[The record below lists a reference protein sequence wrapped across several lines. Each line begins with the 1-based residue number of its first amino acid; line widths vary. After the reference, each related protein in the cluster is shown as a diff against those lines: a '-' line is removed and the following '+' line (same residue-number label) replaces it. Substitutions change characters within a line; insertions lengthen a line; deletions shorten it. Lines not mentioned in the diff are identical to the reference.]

1 MIKNF
6 FKVALRNLLKR
17 KAYTLINI
25 LGLATGMA
33 VCLLI
38 VLFVQSEL
46 NYDKQHEKSK
56 DIYRLVLDRIYPGR
70 TTSYAFIPQSIGAA
84 VKTEFPEVKESVR
97 FYNFT
102 GDNGNF
108 FLRIGDKVFEERR
121 VFAADSNF
129 FRVFSVKML
138 KGDVATALMKP
149 NSVVIN
155 ETTAK
160 KYFGSVDAAFNKTFE
175 TDGNNNNVFQIAA
188 ICADWPENS
197 HFVFDILISTTVLIL
212 QGKLITSILQPILT
226 CY

>member
-1 MIKNF
+1 MFKNF
-6 FKVALRNLLKR
+6 FKVATRNLLKR
-17 KAYTLINI
+17 KGYTLINV

-46 NYDKQHEKSK
+46 GYDRQHEKGK
-56 DIYRLVLDRIYPGR
+56 NIYRLVLDRIYPGR
-70 TTSYAFIPQSIGAA
+70 MTSYSIIPQSIGAA
-84 VKTEFPEVKESVR
+84 TKAEFPEVQESIRV
-97 FYNFT
+97 FNFT

-108 FLRIGDKVFEERR
+108 FLRIGDKTFEEKR
-121 VFAADSNF
+121 VFAVDSNF
-129 FRVFSVKML
+129 FRVFSAKML
-138 KGDVATALMKP
+138 KGDAVTALMKP

-175 TDGNNNNVFQIAA
+175 AQGNNNTIVFQIAG

-197 HFVFDILISTTVLIL
+197 HFLFDLLISTTGFEFTRQLNYV
-212 QGKLITSILQPILT
+212 
-226 CY
+226 

>member
-1 MIKNF
+1 
-6 FKVALRNLLKR
+6 LRNLLKR

-46 NYDKQHEKSK
+46 NYDKQHEKAK

-70 TTSYAFIPQSIGAA
+70 TTSYALFHNRSARRSKLNSQ
-84 VKTEFPEVKESVR
+84 KVKESVR

-108 FLRIGDKVFEERR
+108 FLRIGDKVFEEKR

-129 FRVFSVKML
+129 FACLSTKML

-175 TDGNNNNVFQIAA
+175 TDGNNNNVFQIRRNM
-188 ICADWPENS
+188 C
-197 HFVFDILISTTVLIL
+197 
-212 QGKLITSILQPILT
+212 
-226 CY
+226 

>member
-46 NYDKQHEKSK
+46 NYDKQHEKAK

-108 FLRIGDKVFEERR
+108 FLRIGDKVFEEKR

-129 FRVFSVKML
+129 YRVFSTKML

-175 TDGNNNNVFQIAA
+175 TDGNNNNNVFQIADM
-188 ICADWPENS
+188 C
-197 HFVFDILISTTVLIL
+197 
-212 QGKLITSILQPILT
+212 
-226 CY
+226 